1 MKTPAPWAIA
11 LLTAVSSPAGRWAR
25 IIGGPAV
32 IVGAIVAGGWA
43 LVLAPIGA
51 MMLVTGILNICPVGP
66 LLGRPAK
73 GDELILSFQRV
84 DAVSVKS

>member
-11 LLTAVSSPAGRWAR
+11 LLTAVSSPVGRWAR
-25 IIGGPAV
+25 IILGPLV
-32 IVGAIVAGGWA
+32 VVGAIVTGGWA
-43 LVLAPIGA
+43 LALVPIGV
-51 MMLVTGILNICPVGP
+51 MMLVTGILNLCPAGP

-84 DAVSVKS
+84 YAVKLDR